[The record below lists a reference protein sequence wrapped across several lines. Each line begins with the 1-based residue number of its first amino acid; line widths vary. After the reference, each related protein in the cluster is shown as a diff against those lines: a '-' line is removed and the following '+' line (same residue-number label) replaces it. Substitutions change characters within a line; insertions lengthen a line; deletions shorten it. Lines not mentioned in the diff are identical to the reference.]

1 MTAIRSFPEL
11 RQWPQPRTMPSMKS
25 FFPMVRREGV
35 TLVFL
40 IAFAA
45 FAFIPAWRTVEFG
58 GMAVFGWLIAALML
72 ISPTVTLFAF
82 RRRRPKAAAPSEA
95 GDDDA
100 GTATETNGD
109 EP

>member
-1 MTAIRSFPEL
+1 MR
-11 RQWPQPRTMPSMKS
+11 
-25 FFPMVRREGV
+25 RREGA

-40 IAFAA
+40 VAFAA

-72 ISPTVTLFAF
+72 ISPAVTLVAF
-82 RRRRPKAAAPSEA
+82 RRHGPNATTASEA
-95 GDDDA
+95 GDDGA
-100 GTATETNGD
+100 GANAEADGR

>member
-1 MTAIRSFPEL
+1 MR
-11 RQWPQPRTMPSMKS
+11 
-25 FFPMVRREGV
+25 RREGL

-82 RRRRPKAAAPSEA
+82 RQRGPNAPAASEA

-100 GTATETNGD
+100 GTTADTNAD

>member
-1 MTAIRSFPEL
+1 
-11 RQWPQPRTMPSMKS
+11 MKS
-25 FFPMVRREGV
+25 FFPMRPREGA

-40 IAFAA
+40 VAFAA

-72 ISPTVTLFAF
+72 VSPAVTLFAF
-82 RRRRPKAAAPSEA
+82 RRRGPNAAAGSEA
-95 GDDDA
+95 GGDGA
-100 GTATETNGD
+100 GANAEADGR